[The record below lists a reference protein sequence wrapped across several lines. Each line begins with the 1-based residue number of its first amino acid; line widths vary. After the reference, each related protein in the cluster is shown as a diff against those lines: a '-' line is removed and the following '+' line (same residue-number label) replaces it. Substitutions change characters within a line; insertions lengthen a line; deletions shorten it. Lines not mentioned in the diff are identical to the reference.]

1 MKNPD
6 AVTKRFL
13 SVCLGFSAVLISGS
27 LFIFSLKT
35 VTPSQASPLK
45 EKDFIAGMNMIQQDS
60 KLAKQVV
67 TPADTSDANVQA
79 VQAFGLG
86 MRDGVIYF
94 GILYNNNTIG
104 LHKTEFN
111 SEDILHW

>member
-1 MKNPD
+1 MKNSD
-6 AVTKRFL
+6 VFVKRFL
-13 SVCLGFSAVLISGS
+13 SVCLGISAILISGS
-27 LFIFSLKT
+27 LLIFSLKT
-35 VTPSQASPLK
+35 VTPGQASPLPAK
-45 EKDFIAGMNMIQQDS
+45 EINDGLSVINQDQ
-60 KLAKQVV
+60 KFVRPAAV
-67 TPADTSDANVQA
+67 PADTADTDIQA

-104 LHKTEFN
+104 LHKTEYN